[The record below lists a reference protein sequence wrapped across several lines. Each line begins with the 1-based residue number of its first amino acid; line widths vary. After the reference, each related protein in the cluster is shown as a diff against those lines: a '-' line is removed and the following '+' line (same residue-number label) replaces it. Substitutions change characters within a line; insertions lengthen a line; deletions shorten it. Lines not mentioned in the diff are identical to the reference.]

1 MPIRALLFDFDGTL
15 ADSFAAIA
23 ASTNHARKIF
33 GLPPL
38 TVEEIRS
45 YVGHGLMQL
54 MTDLVP
60 TAPSSDEAVRV
71 YREHHRTIAV
81 VQTTLLPGV
90 AETIA
95 DLHRSGIALGVCS
108 NKAVSFTTVLVNH
121 LFPAGTFGAV
131 LGPEDVGRPKPD
143 PAMLLEA
150 CRRLEV
156 PVSETVYIGDMSV
169 DVLTGKAAGMTT
181 WLVPG
186 GAGHWDEAV
195 AAGPDRILRRFE
207 EIRDMVT
214 LD

>member
-1 MPIRALLFDFDGTL
+1 MPIRAVLFDFDGTL

-23 ASTNHARKIF
+23 ASTNHARKTF

-38 TVEEIRS
+38 PVDEIRS
-45 YVGHGLMQL
+45 YVGHGLVQL

-60 TAPSSDEAVRV
+60 TAPSADVAVQV

-81 VQTTLLPGV
+81 AQTTLLPGV
-90 AETIA
+90 AEA
-95 DLHRSGIALGVCS
+95 VAELHRRGIALGVCS
-108 NKAVSFTTVLVNH
+108 NKAVSFTTELVNH
-121 LFPAGTFGAV
+121 LFPTGTFGAV
-131 LGPEDVGRPKPD
+131 MGPEDVGRPKPD
-143 PAMLLEA
+143 PAMLIEA
-150 CRRLEV
+150 CRHLEV
-156 PVSETVYIGDMSV
+156 PVSETVYVGDMSV

-195 AAGPDRILRRFE
+195 AAGPDRILLRFE

-214 LD
+214 SN

>member
-23 ASTNHARKIF
+23 ASTNHARKTY

-38 TVEEIRS
+38 PVEEIRS
-45 YVGHGLMQL
+45 YVGHGLVQL
-54 MTDLVP
+54 MADLVP
-60 TAPSSDEAVRV
+60 TAPSADEVVRV

-81 VQTTLLPGV
+81 AQTTLLPGV
-90 AETIA
+90 GETVAE
-95 DLHRSGIALGVCS
+95 LHNRGIALGVCS
-108 NKAVSFTTVLVNH
+108 NKAVQFTMELVNH
-121 LFPAGTFGAV
+121 LFPQSTFGAV

-143 PAMLLEA
+143 PAMLIET

-156 PVSETVYIGDMSV
+156 SVSDTVYVGDMSV
-169 DVLTGKAAGMTT
+169 DVQTGKAAGMTT

-195 AAGPDRILRRFE
+195 AAGPDRILRHFD
-207 EIRDMVT
+207 EIRDIVT
-214 LD
+214 AV